1 VQGSAC
7 SNIMN
12 EKALYTFKKRK
23 EEIRRCYLGFA
34 EI

>member
-1 VQGSAC
+1 
-7 SNIMN
+7 MN
-12 EKALYTFKKRK
+12 ERALYTFKKRK